1 MFLKRFFVWV
11 CLFVGTIAAKAA
23 QPVVHIEFSA
33 SQVVVDVPGKNSMSF
48 NDDVLQVETDSR
60 TVMEFT
66 DVVSLHYYDS
76 DAELVA
82 TDLRRPRIH
91 INSAINEV
99 SVDGVKGLSIFL
111 MNSGGGLISYSEETA
126 SNLQKVELPGMRG
139 GYKLRI
145 GKDEYKIIKK

>member
-1 MFLKRFFVWV
+1 MFLNRFFVWV
-11 CLFVGTIAAKAA
+11 CFLFGAIAANAA
-23 QPVVHIEFSA
+23 QPVINIELPS
-33 SQVVVDVPGKNSMSF
+33 SLVVIDVPGKNSMSF

-60 TVMEFT
+60 TLMEFT

-76 DAELVA
+76 DEELVP

-91 INSAINEV
+91 INSAASEV

-111 MNSGGGLISYSEETA
+111 MDSRGGLISYSDETA
-126 SNLQKVELPGMRG
+126 SNLQKVELPGIRG

-145 GKDEYKIIKK
+145 GNQEYKIVKK